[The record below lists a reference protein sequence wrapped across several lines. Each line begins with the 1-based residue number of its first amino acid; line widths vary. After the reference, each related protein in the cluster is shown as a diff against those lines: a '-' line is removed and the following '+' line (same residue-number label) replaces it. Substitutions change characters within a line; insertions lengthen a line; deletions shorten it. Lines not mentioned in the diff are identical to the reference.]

1 MSRSRG
7 LVVFYCLLTIGGVA
21 STALHTAVARA
32 SLREVKALLKHDPKS
47 LSNIDVNTLDRGNH
61 VLHIA
66 ITMGVEKRWGIIDA
80 LLEAGA
86 DANMKDARG
95 MTPLFLAV
103 SKESFETVVKLLEKK
118 VLCAS
123 RAPFPWRCWMCMYR
137 NRPLCRPMST
147 LEWKTTRPL
156 CSSHV

>member
-7 LVVFYCLLTIGGVA
+7 LVVFYCLLTIGGAA
-21 STALHTAVARA
+21 SMALHTAVARA

-123 RAPFPWRCWMCMYR
+123 RAPFPWRCCGCACTETGHCAGR
-137 NRPLCRPMST
+137 CQ
-147 LEWKTTRPL
+147 
-156 CSSHV
+156 H

>member
-1 MSRSRG
+1 MS
-7 LVVFYCLLTIGGVA
+7 CLLTIGGVA

>member
-7 LVVFYCLLTIGGVA
+7 LVVFYCLLTIGGA
-21 STALHTAVARA
+21 AATALHTAVARA

-103 SKESFETVVKLLEKK
+103 SQESFETVVKLLEKK

>member
-7 LVVFYCLLTIGGVA
+7 LVVLSCLLTIGGVA

-32 SLREVKALLKHDPKS
+32 SLREVKALLTHDPKS

-103 SKESFETVVKLLEKK
+103 SQESFETVVKLLEKK

-123 RAPFPWRCWMCMYR
+123 RAPFPWRCCG
-137 NRPLCRPMST
+137 CACT
-147 LEWKTTRPL
+147 ET
-156 CSSHV
+156 SHCAGRCQH

>member
-7 LVVFYCLLTIGGVA
+7 LVVLSCLLTIGGVA

>member
-1 MSRSRG
+1 MS
-7 LVVFYCLLTIGGVA
+7 CMLTIGGVA